1 MIHDKSRE
9 HRLPETQQSTA
20 LKIVQRTRM
29 LLLQQYVLCRHT
41 LRKYISL
48 NAKHAQLTFKQT
60 VSMLSCFTG
69 IRNV

>member
-1 MIHDKSRE
+1 
-9 HRLPETQQSTA
+9 

-48 NAKHAQLTFKQT
+48 NAKHAQLTFK
-60 VSMLSCFTG
+60 
-69 IRNV
+69 